1 MFKIKTLAI
10 TLILTIFSTAVSAGN
25 FSFSFPKNSEYY
37 LKAVGT
43 SNVNKGSGETKVKIS
58 LKDKKKKL
66 FYIEYK
72 CNYNVTGKGNYD
84 VKIDM
89 LTRKITPSH
98 PSVFGCF
105 EDDTAKKGANAILA
119 YIESGFTADLIF
131 RVKVTADQA
140 KKGEFHLVGVFGFKE
155 GPLKFNYKE
164 GFKLAG
170 WGG

>member
-25 FSFSFPKNSEYY
+25 FSFSFPKNSQYY
-37 LKAVGT
+37 VKAVGK
-43 SNVNKGSGETKVKIS
+43 SDVNKGKGSTSVRIS

-66 FYIEYK
+66 FFIEYD
-72 CNYNVTGKGNYD
+72 CNYNLTGKGNYD

-89 LTRKITPSH
+89 LTREISPSH
-98 PSVFGCF
+98 PTVFGC
-105 EDDTAKKGANAILA
+105 EETDSASNAMNAINN
-119 YIESGFTADLIF
+119 YIEPGFTADLTL
-131 RVKVTADQA
+131 RAKVTADQA

>member
-37 LKAVGT
+37 VKAVGK
-43 SNVNKGSGETKVKIS
+43 SDVNKGKGSTKVRIS

-66 FYIEYK
+66 FFIEYQ
-72 CNYNVTGKGNYD
+72 CNYNLTGKGNYD
-84 VKIDM
+84 VTIDM
-89 LTRKITPSH
+89 LTRKITTSH
-98 PSVFGCF
+98 PGLFWCDELDSASNVM
-105 EDDTAKKGANAILA
+105 NAINN
-119 YIESGFTADLIF
+119 YIEPGFTSDLIF
-131 RVKVTADQA
+131 RAKITADQA

-155 GPLKFNYKE
+155 GPLKFNDRE